1 VIKAVCDDW
10 MRLYVNGQ
18 LLSDRDGGWSTVK
31 QVTVNA
37 ITPTVLAIECFDAS
51 WSGPGLTPVNV
62 NGILAETSNG
72 RVTDSSWRCS
82 NTRQTGWTTVSIAIS
97 GSRR

>member
-18 LLSDRDGGWSTVK
+18 LLSDRDGGWNTVK

-51 WSGPGLTPVNV
+51 WSQPSVWNA
-62 NGILAETSNG
+62 NGILAETSNSK
-72 RVTDSSWRCS
+72 VTDSSWRCS
-82 NTRQTGWTTVSIAIS
+82 NTRQTGWTTVSIAKS